1 MEHYENSTFTIK
13 GLIMTKNNTLNTPEF
28 RAWLALSH
36 INISRA
42 KLQYFLEH
50 YSSIEQIFELT
61 ESQLTKL
68 GFREGLKKRLDAID
82 DSLIEQDLAWFD
94 SDHKH
99 LIPFT
104 SDDYPGL
111 LHEIDSAPKLL
122 FVHGNKQLLKHHQ
135 IAIVGSRNPTP
146 QGKDNA
152 IEFAKTLG
160 KAGAVITSGLA
171 LGVDGFAH
179 KAVLDQDLPTIAVA
193 GTGLD
198 RVYPARH
205 KELAQNIVDN
215 GALVS
220 EFALGTGVRA
230 SHFPARN
237 RIISGMSLGTLV
249 VEAAVKSGSLITA
262 RLAMEQGR
270 EVFAIPGSI
279 HNPLARGCH
288 LLIKQGVKLVETAE
302 EIIEELGALATWQTE
317 SLATNNPRQNQK
329 SSEFELDQEYQALI
343 EQVDYEPTSLD
354 KILERTGLEID
365 VVSHMLLLLELNDHI
380 VSVAGGYQRH
390 KS

>member
-1 MEHYENSTFTIK
+1 MNRKDTSSKE
-13 GLIMTKNNTLNTPEF
+13 M

-36 INISRA
+36 VNISVQ
-42 KLQYFLEH
+42 KLHHFFAH
-50 YSSIEQIFELT
+50 HSSIAELFELS
-61 ESQLTKL
+61 EKQLQHL
-68 GFREGLKKRLDAID
+68 GFRQGLKEKLDSID
-82 DSLIEQDLAWFD
+82 DKQIEQDIEWLD
-94 SDHKH
+94 SDNKY
-99 LIPFT
+99 LIPFV
-104 SDDYPGL
+104 SDDYPDL
-111 LHEIDSAPKLL
+111 LREIDSAPKLL
-122 FVHGNKQLLKHHQ
+122 FVHGNKELLKHHQ

-152 IEFAKTLG
+152 IEFSRTLG
-160 KAGAVITSGLA
+160 QAGAVITSGMA
-171 LGVDGFAH
+171 LGVDGFSH
-179 KAVLDQDLPTIAVA
+179 QAVLDKGLPTIAVA

-205 KELAQNIVDN
+205 KAMAQQIVEH

-230 SHFPARN
+230 THFPARN

-262 RLAMEQGR
+262 RMAMEQGR

-288 LLIKQGVKLVETAE
+288 ALIKQGVKLVETAE
-302 EIIEELGALATWQTE
+302 EIIEELGALASWQTE
-317 SLATNNPRQNQK
+317 RLCE
-329 SSEFELDQEYQALI
+329 SEAGADSGSESFELDEEYQELI
-343 EQVDYEPTSLD
+343 KHIDYDTTAMD
-354 KILERTGLEID
+354 TIIERSGLEID

-380 VSVAGGYQRH
+380 VSVAGGYQRR
-390 KS
+390 SS

>member
-1 MEHYENSTFTIK
+1 MNQKDISSKE
-13 GLIMTKNNTLNTPEF
+13 M

-36 INISRA
+36 VNISVQ
-42 KLQYFLEH
+42 KLQNFFEH
-50 YSSIEQIFELT
+50 HTSVCTLFELS
-61 ESQLTKL
+61 EKQLQHL
-68 GFREGLKKRLDAID
+68 GFRQGLKEKLDSID
-82 DSLIEQDLAWFD
+82 DAVIEQDLAWFD
-94 SDHKH
+94 SEDKH
-99 LIPFT
+99 LIPFIHN
-104 SDDYPGL
+104 DYPDL
-111 LHEIDSAPKLL
+111 LREIDSAPKLL
-122 FVHGNKQLLKHHQ
+122 FVHGNKDLLKHHQ

-152 IEFAKTLG
+152 VEFSRTLG
-160 KAGAVITSGLA
+160 QAGAVITSGMA

-179 KAVLDQDLPTIAVA
+179 QAVLDKGLPTIAVA

-205 KELAQNIVDN
+205 KAMAQQIVEH

-230 SHFPARN
+230 THFPARN

-262 RLAMEQGR
+262 RMAMEQGR

-288 LLIKQGVKLVETAE
+288 ALIKQGVKLVETAE
-302 EIIEELGALATWQTE
+302 EIIEELGALASWQSEHLSE
-317 SLATNNPRQNQK
+317 SEKALD
-329 SSEFELDQEYQALI
+329 SESYQFELDEEYQELI
-343 EQVDYEPTSLD
+343 KHIDYDTTAMD
-354 KILERTGLEID
+354 TIIERSGLEID
-365 VVSHMLLLLELNDHI
+365 VVSHMLLLLELNNHI
-380 VSVAGGYQRH
+380 VSVAGGYQRR
-390 KS
+390 SS

>member
-1 MEHYENSTFTIK
+1 MEHYEKHIFTIK
-13 GLIMTKNNTLNTPEF
+13 GLIMTKTNTLDTAKF

-42 KLQYFLEH
+42 KLQHFLEH
-50 YSSIEQIFELT
+50 YSSIEQIFELS
-61 ESQLTKL
+61 EKQLIQL

-82 DSLIEQDLAWFD
+82 DSLIEQDLTWFD
-94 SDHKH
+94 SDDKH

-111 LHEIDSAPKLL
+111 LREIDSAPKLL
-122 FVHGNKQLLKHHQ
+122 FVHGKKELLQHHQ

-179 KAVLDQDLPTIAVA
+179 KAVLDQGLPTIAVA

-205 KELAQNIVDN
+205 KELAQRIVDN

-230 SHFPARN
+230 THFPARN

-317 SLATNNPRQNQK
+317 SLAENK
-329 SSEFELDQEYQALI
+329 SGQASESTEFELDQEYQALI
-343 EQVDYEPTSLD
+343 EQIDYEPTSMD

-380 VSVAGGYQRH
+380 VSVAGGYQRR

>member
-1 MEHYENSTFTIK
+1 MNKKDISSEE
-13 GLIMTKNNTLNTPEF
+13 M

-36 INISRA
+36 VNISVQ
-42 KLQYFLEH
+42 KLQHFFEH
-50 YSSIEQIFELT
+50 YSSISDLFEL
-61 ESQLTKL
+61 SDKQLQLL
-68 GFREGLKKRLDAID
+68 GFRQGLKDKLASIEDRRID
-82 DSLIEQDLAWFD
+82 EDIAWFD
-94 SDHKH
+94 SDNKH

-104 SDDYPGL
+104 SDDYPPL
-111 LHEIDSAPKLL
+111 LRQIDSAPKLL
-122 FVHGNKQLLKHHQ
+122 FVQGNKELLKQHQ

-146 QGKDNA
+146 QGKENS
-152 IEFAKTLG
+152 IEFARTLG
-160 KAGAVITSGLA
+160 KSGAVITSGLA

-179 KAVLDQDLPTIAVA
+179 QAVLDKGLPTIAVA

-205 KELAQNIVDN
+205 KAMAQQIVDN

-230 SHFPARN
+230 THFPARN

-262 RLAMEQGR
+262 RLAMEQSR

-288 LLIKQGVKLVETAE
+288 ALIKQGVKLVETAE
-302 EIIEELGALATWQTE
+302 EIIEELGALVSWQHEQLFT
-317 SLATNNPRQNQK
+317 ADAK
-329 SSEFELDQEYQALI
+329 SSEGAEAFELDQEYQELI
-343 EQVDYEPTSLD
+343 EQIDFDTTSMD
-354 KILERTGLEID
+354 TIIERTGLEID

-380 VSVAGGYQRH
+380 VSVAGGYQRR
-390 KS
+390 SS

>member
-1 MEHYENSTFTIK
+1 MNKKDISSEE
-13 GLIMTKNNTLNTPEF
+13 M

-36 INISRA
+36 VNISVQ
-42 KLQYFLEH
+42 KLQHFFEH
-50 YSSIEQIFELT
+50 YSSISDLFEL
-61 ESQLTKL
+61 SDKQLQLL
-68 GFREGLKKRLDAID
+68 GFRQGLKDKLASIEDRRID
-82 DSLIEQDLAWFD
+82 EDIAWFD
-94 SDHKH
+94 SDNKH

-104 SDDYPGL
+104 SDDYPPL
-111 LHEIDSAPKLL
+111 LRQIDSAPKLL
-122 FVHGNKQLLKHHQ
+122 FVQGNKELLKQHQ

-146 QGKDNA
+146 QGKENS
-152 IEFAKTLG
+152 IEFARTLG
-160 KAGAVITSGLA
+160 KSGAVITSGLA

-179 KAVLDQDLPTIAVA
+179 QAVLDKGLPTIAVA

-205 KELAQNIVDN
+205 KAMAQQIVDN

-230 SHFPARN
+230 THFPARN

-288 LLIKQGVKLVETAE
+288 ALIKQGVKLVETAE
-302 EIIEELGALATWQTE
+302 EIIEELGALVSWQHEQLFSNAENTKKE
-317 SLATNNPRQNQK
+317 P
-329 SSEFELDQEYQALI
+329 EPFELDQEYQELI
-343 EQVDYEPTSLD
+343 EQVDYDTTSMD
-354 KILERTGLEID
+354 TIIERTGLEID

-380 VSVAGGYQRH
+380 VSVAGGYQRR
-390 KS
+390 SS

>member
-1 MEHYENSTFTIK
+1 MKEESSNRFDDK
-13 GLIMTKNNTLNTPEF
+13 EF

-36 INISRA
+36 INISTQ
-42 KLQYFLEH
+42 KLLHFFEH
-50 YSSIEQIFELT
+50 YSSISDLFELS
-61 ESQLTKL
+61 EKQLSQL
-68 GFREGLKKRLDAID
+68 GFRQGLKQRLNAISED
-82 DSLIEQDLAWFD
+82 TIDRDITWFD
-94 SDHKH
+94 SANKH

-104 SDDYPGL
+104 SDDYPAL
-111 LHEIDSAPKLL
+111 LREVDSAPKLL
-122 FVHGNKQLLKHHQ
+122 FVHGNKELLKQHQ

-152 IEFAKTLG
+152 IEFARTLG

-171 LGVDGFAH
+171 LGVDGYAH
-179 KAVLDQDLPTIAVA
+179 QAVLDIGLPTIAVA

-205 KELAQNIVDN
+205 KVMAQQIVEQ
-215 GALVS
+215 GAMVS

-230 SHFPARN
+230 THFPARN
-237 RIISGMSLGTLV
+237 RIISGLSLGTLV

-288 LLIKQGVKLVETAE
+288 ALIKQGVKLVETAE
-302 EIIEELGALATWQTE
+302 EIIEELSALVTWQNET
-317 SLATNNPRQNQK
+317 LFKTLDDTT
-329 SSEFELDQEYQALI
+329 SEAVQFELDDEYQELI
-343 EQVDYEPTSLD
+343 KHIDFDVTPMD
-354 KILERTGLEID
+354 KIVERSGLEID

-380 VSVAGGYQRH
+380 VSVAGGYQRR
-390 KS
+390 SS

>member
-1 MEHYENSTFTIK
+1 MNKNTQD
-13 GLIMTKNNTLNTPEF
+13 TKTF

-36 INISRA
+36 INISSQ
-42 KLQYFLEH
+42 KLQHFFEH
-50 YSSIEQIFELT
+50 YDSIAHLFELS
-61 ESQLTKL
+61 EKQLLNL
-68 GFREGLKKRLDAID
+68 GFREGLKQRLDAISD
-82 DSLIEQDLAWFD
+82 DIIGRDLEWFD
-94 SDHKH
+94 SDNKH

-104 SDDYPGL
+104 SDDYPKL
-111 LHEIDSAPKLL
+111 LREIDSAPKLL
-122 FVHGNKQLLKHHQ
+122 FVHGDKSFLQQHQ
-135 IAIVGSRNPTP
+135 IAIVGTRNPTP

-152 IEFAKTLG
+152 SEFARTLS
-160 KAGAVITSGLA
+160 KAGAVITSGMA
-171 LGVDGFAH
+171 LGVDGYAH
-179 KAVLDQDLPTIAVA
+179 QAVLDQGLATIAVA

-205 KELAQNIVDN
+205 KAMAQQIVEQ

-230 SHFPARN
+230 THFPARN

-249 VEAAVKSGSLITA
+249 VEAAIKSGSLITA

-288 LLIKQGVKLVETAE
+288 ALIKQGVKLVETAE
-302 EIIEELGALATWQTE
+302 EIIEELAALVSWQNE
-317 SLATNNPRQNQK
+317 FLLDAASAPDQEPEK
-329 SSEFELDQEYQALI
+329 FELDEEYQELI
-343 EQVDYEPTSLD
+343 SHIDYDTTAMD
-354 KILERTGLEID
+354 TIIERSGLEID

-380 VSVAGGYQRH
+380 VSVAGGYQRR
-390 KS
+390 SS

>member
-1 MEHYENSTFTIK
+1 
-13 GLIMTKNNTLNTPEF
+13 MTKAMHNMDNKES

-36 INISRA
+36 INISLQ
-42 KLQYFLEH
+42 KLQHFFEH
-50 YSSIEQIFELT
+50 HQSITELFELS
-61 ESQLTKL
+61 EKQLTQL
-68 GFREGLKKRLDAID
+68 GFRAGLKDRLEAID
-82 DSLIEQDLAWFD
+82 EATIDQDLAWFD
-94 SDHKH
+94 SDTKY

-104 SDDYPGL
+104 SDDYPSL
-111 LHEIDSAPKLL
+111 LRQIEGAPKVL
-122 FVHGNKQLLKHHQ
+122 FVHGNKELLKQHQ

-152 IEFAKTLG
+152 AEFARTLS
-160 KAGAVITSGLA
+160 KAGAVITSGMA
-171 LGVDGFAH
+171 LGVDGYAH
-179 KAVLDQDLPTIAVA
+179 QAVLDKGLPTIAVA

-205 KELAQNIVDN
+205 KAMAQQIVEQ

-230 SHFPARN
+230 THFPARN

-249 VEAAVKSGSLITA
+249 VEAAIKSGSLITA

-288 LLIKQGVKLVETAE
+288 ALIKQGVKLVETAE
-302 EIIEELGALATWQTE
+302 EIIEELAALVSWQNE
-317 SLATNNPRQNQK
+317 SLLDAEK
-329 SSEFELDQEYQALI
+329 GSEQGSEDFELDEEYQELI
-343 EQVDYEPTSLD
+343 RHIDYDTTAMD
-354 KILERTGLEID
+354 TIIERSGLEID

-380 VSVAGGYQRH
+380 VSVAGGYQRR
-390 KS
+390 SS